1 MFDRKFLGREP
12 VQRAKCPF
20 CGLPVEK
27 PKELPTRK
35 PGEMPVGM
43 CSCGAVYAC
52 DETGHNLGA
61 ALIEA
66 LLFGCD
72 MDWDLAWG
80 LAADEDYQQE
90 IVENYDLN
98 SHLVVPSGAYEG
110 RKTSGALYFIRLHQE
125 VQEVTADGAR
135 GRLNAASTGAVSIDA
150 DPKGVAATQSKPKPN
165 ARMSKKGV
173 EEKVRQY
180 RLDPILLAAR
190 NDKRILRYLQRLI
203 YSGDDLFRQRAAEFL
218 GSACAVIGDRD
229 PGIVS
234 KLLQSL
240 FYSLIDTAAFPLG
253 AFEAIGEI
261 IGQRPDLFGGYTS
274 QLYQFLGDENRR
286 IDALKALGRIS
297 KTQGPF
303 IRRHTLYF
311 FAFLEDPDP
320 SVRGYT
326 VWLLGNLGAHEARKD
341 IEKALG
347 DSHEIAFYE
356 DGEIKRMSVDD
367 IAKGA
372 LKKL

>member
-1 MFDRKFLGREP
+1 MLDRKFFGREP
-12 VQRAKCPF
+12 IQRAKCPF

-52 DETGHNLGA
+52 DETGHSLGA

-66 LLFGCD
+66 LLFGCN

-80 LAADEDYQQE
+80 LVADDDYKQE

-98 SHLVVPSGAYEG
+98 THLVIPSGTYEG

-125 VQEVTADGAR
+125 VQEVTAEGAKK
-135 GRLNAASTGAVSIDA
+135 RLESTPPDVPVTRRKQAPG
-150 DPKGVAATQSKPKPN
+150 K
-165 ARMSKKGV
+165 RMSKKEV
-173 EEKVRQY
+173 EAKVKSYQI
-180 RLDPILLAAR
+180 DPILEAAGD
-190 NDKRILRYLQRLI
+190 DKKIIRHLQRLL
-203 YSGDDLFRQRAAEFL
+203 YSGDNLLRQRAAEIL
-218 GSACAVIGDRD
+218 GGACAIVGDND

-234 KLLQSL
+234 KLLQGL
-240 FYSLIDTAAFPLG
+240 FYSLTDTAAFSLG

-261 IGQRPDLFGGYTS
+261 IAQRPDLYGGYTA
-274 QLYQFLGDENRR
+274 QLYQFTGDVNRR

-297 KTQGPF
+297 RTQGPF
-303 IRRHTLYF
+303 IRKHTLYF
-311 FAFLEDPDP
+311 FAFLEDQDP

-326 VWLLGNLGAHEARKD
+326 VWLMGNLGAHEARKD
-341 IEKALG
+341 LEKHLG
-347 DSHEIAFYE
+347 EPHEIEIYE
-356 DGEIKRMSVDD
+356 TGHIRKMSVGEI
-367 IAKGA
+367 AEEA
-372 LKKL
+372 LNKL

>member
-1 MFDRKFLGREP
+1 MFDRKFFGREP

-27 PKELPTRK
+27 PKELATRK

-66 LLFGCD
+66 LLFGCN

-90 IVENYDLN
+90 VVEDYDLHT
-98 SHLVVPSGAYEG
+98 HLVVPSGAYEG
-110 RKTSGALYFIRLHQE
+110 RKVSGALYFIRLHPE
-125 VQEVTADGAR
+125 VREVTAEGAED
-135 GRLNAASTGAVSIDA
+135 RLRKAEST
-150 DPKGVAATQSKPKPN
+150 PSKPPAKRP
-165 ARMSKKGV
+165 AGKRMSKQEV
-173 EEKVRQY
+173 EEKIKAY
-180 RLDPILLAAR
+180 RLAPILDAAGD
-190 NDKRILRYLQRLI
+190 DKKIIRHIQRLL
-203 YSGDDLFRQRAAEFL
+203 YSGDDLLRQRAAEAL
-218 GSACAVIGDRD
+218 GGACAVVGERD
-229 PGIVS
+229 SGIVS

-240 FYSLIDTAAFPLG
+240 FYSLTDTAAFPLG
-253 AFEAIGEI
+253 GFEAIGEI
-261 IGQRPDLFGGYTS
+261 IAQKPDLFGGYTS
-274 QLYQFLGDENRR
+274 QLYQFLGDKNRR

-311 FAFLEDPDP
+311 FAFLDDPDS
-320 SVRGYT
+320 SVRGLT
-326 VWLLGNLGAHEARKD
+326 VWLLGNLGAHEAKKD
-341 IEKALG
+341 IEKCLG
-347 DSHEIAFYE
+347 DFHEIEIYE
-356 DGEIKRMSVDD
+356 NGHIRKMSVND
-367 IAKGA
+367 IARAA
-372 LKKL
+372 LEKL

>member
-1 MFDRKFLGREP
+1 MLDRKFFGREP

-35 PGEMPVGM
+35 PGEMPVGI

-66 LLFGCD
+66 LLFGCN

-80 LAADEDYQQE
+80 LVADEDYKQE
-90 IVENYDLN
+90 IVENYDFDT
-98 SHLVVPSGAYEG
+98 HLVVPSGTYEG
-110 RKTSGALYFIRLHQE
+110 RKTSGALYFVRLHQE
-125 VQEVTADGAR
+125 VLEVTAQGAR
-135 GRLNAASTGAVSIDA
+135 NRLESAPA
-150 DPKGVAATQSKPKPN
+150 KGSETKREKAPEK
-165 ARMSKKGV
+165 RMNKKEV
-173 EEKVRQY
+173 EEKVKNY
-180 RLDPILLAAR
+180 EIDPILNAVR
-190 NDKRILRYLQRLI
+190 EDKKIIRYLQRLL
-203 YSGDDLFRQRAAEFL
+203 YSGDSLLRQRAAEIL
-218 GSACAVIGDRD
+218 GGACAVLGDRD
-229 PGIVS
+229 SGMVS

-240 FYSLIDTAAFPLG
+240 FYSLTDTAAYPLG

-261 IGQRPDLFGGYTS
+261 IAQRPDLFGGYTS
-274 QLYQFLGDENRR
+274 QLYQFLGDRSRR

-297 KTQGPF
+297 RTQGPF
-303 IRRHTLYF
+303 IRKHTLYF
-311 FAFLEDPDP
+311 FAFLEDQDP

-341 IEKALG
+341 VEKQLHE
-347 DSHEIAFYE
+347 SHEIEIYE
-356 DGEIKRMSVDD
+356 TGEIRKMPVGEIVREAL
-367 IAKGA
+367 AK
-372 LKKL
+372 L

>member
-1 MFDRKFLGREP
+1 MFDRKFFGREP

-52 DETGHNLGA
+52 DETGHNLGG

-66 LLFGCD
+66 LLFGCN

-80 LAADEDYQQE
+80 LVADEDYKQE
-90 IVENYDLN
+90 ILENYDFN
-98 SHLVVPSGAYEG
+98 THLVIPSGTYEG
-110 RKTSGALYFIRLHQE
+110 RKTSGALYFIRLHTE
-125 VQEVTADGAR
+125 VLEVTAQGAR
-135 GRLNAASTGAVSIDA
+135 NRLESASAKTAKEKQEA
-150 DPKGVAATQSKPKPN
+150 PLK
-165 ARMSKKGV
+165 RLSKKEV
-173 EEKVRQY
+173 EEKVKHYQIA
-180 RLDPILLAAR
+180 PILDAAR
-190 NDKRILRYLQRLI
+190 GDKKIIRYLQRLL
-203 YSGDDLFRQRAAEFL
+203 YSGDSLLRQRAAEAL
-218 GSACAVIGDRD
+218 GGACAILGERD

-240 FYSLIDTAAFPLG
+240 FYSLTDTAAFPLG

-261 IGQRPDLFGGYTS
+261 IAQRPDLYGGYTS
-274 QLYQFLGDENRR
+274 QLYQFLGDKTRR

-303 IRRHTLYF
+303 IRKHTLYF
-311 FAFLEDPDP
+311 FAFLDDQDPA
-320 SVRGYT
+320 VRGYT

-341 IEKALG
+341 IEKQRHET
-347 DSHEIAFYE
+347 HEIEIYE
-356 DGEIKRMSVDD
+356 NGGIRKISVSEI
-367 IAKGA
+367 AEEA